1 MYNPTC
7 SHCKRKISSHCLRI
21 QCDRCLHNFH
31 CSCMMVTHEEY
42 YNTTTWTCTT
52 CRDDIFPFRSVTDI
66 ELQNLLLNFDYQYSL
81 EYWCCDRIEFAN
93 KILNPFE
100 LNDIDCTQPNYE
112 IDPDFH
118 YYNDVNIS
126 NILKCN
132 YYVSESFGILLK
144 SRGAMNDFSVCSEP
158 PISPHRRQ
166 SRRLNL
172 YDSLCLRTVRTEVR
186 IWYN

>member
-7 SHCKRKISSHCLRI
+7 SHCKRKILSHYLRI
-21 QCDRCLHNFH
+21 QCDQCLHNFH

-52 CRDDIFPFRSVTDI
+52 CQDDIFPFQSVTDI
-66 ELQNLLLNFDYQYSL
+66 ELENLLLNYNDQYSL
-81 EYWCCDRIEFAN
+81 EYWCFDQIEFAN

-118 YYNDVNIS
+118 YFNDVNIS
-126 NILKCN
+126 NMLKCN
-132 YYVSESFGILLK
+132 YYVSESFDKLLK
-144 SRGAMNDFSVCSEP
+144 SRGAMNDFSIMHHNIRSLP
-158 PISPHRRQ
+158 AF
-166 SRRLNL
+166 LNEFNIFL
-172 YDSLCLRTVRTEVR
+172 
-186 IWYN
+186 